1 MKADVYWV
9 IPKRL
14 AILPKPRGGEWLDDE
29 IASYAAQGLQVL
41 LTLLEPDEEIELGLT
56 DEVVLAE
63 KHGLDFMRYSIPDRG
78 VPKSATLFAATINDL
93 ADSGKAIGIH
103 CRSGIGRAGLATAAI
118 MLRLGHKL
126 EDAWRK
132 IGDSRRVAVPDT
144 PEQRAWLERHADLFV
159 PAA

>member
-14 AILPKPRGGEWLDDE
+14 AILPKPRAGDWLDDE

-41 LTLLEPDEEIELGLT
+41 LTLLEPAEEIELGLT

-78 VPKSATLFAATINDL
+78 VPKSPTLFAEVTNEL
-93 ADSGKAIGIH
+93 ADSGKAVGVH
-103 CRSGIGRAGLATAAI
+103 CRSGIGRSGLTAAAI

-126 EDAWRK
+126 ESAWEA
-132 IGDSRRVAVPDT
+132 IGKARRVQVPDT
-144 PEQRAWLERHADLFV
+144 PEQRAWLERHARLFA
-159 PAA
+159 P